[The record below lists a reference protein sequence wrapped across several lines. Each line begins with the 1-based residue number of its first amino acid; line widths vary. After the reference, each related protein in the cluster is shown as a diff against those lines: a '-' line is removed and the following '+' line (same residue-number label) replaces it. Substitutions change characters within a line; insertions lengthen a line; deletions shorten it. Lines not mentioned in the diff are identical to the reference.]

1 MDGLFSLNDNNK
13 KFYKLLISLCIPII
27 IQQLISTSVNIIDT
41 VMISSLGEASVASI
55 GVANQFFFLF
65 NMTMSGLTGGAGL
78 FISQFFGRNDTKNIK
93 KITSLSVFLGILLGL
108 LFLIPA
114 VFLPKLIIHFFS
126 YDPEVIKL
134 CTDYLDI
141 LQQLKSKELISE
153 ETFKVCSI
161 NKNSF
166 LEE

>member
-1 MDGLFSLNDNNK
+1 M
-13 KFYKLLISLCIPII
+13 
-27 IQQLISTSVNIIDT
+27 
-41 VMISSLGEASVASI
+41 MIEE
-55 GVANQFFFLF
+55 
-65 NMTMSGLTGGAGL
+65 
-78 FISQFFGRNDTKNIK
+78 IK
-93 KITSLSVFLGILLGL
+93 EEL
-108 LFLIPA
+108 
-114 VFLPKLIIHFFS
+114 
-126 YDPEVIKL
+126 DKL